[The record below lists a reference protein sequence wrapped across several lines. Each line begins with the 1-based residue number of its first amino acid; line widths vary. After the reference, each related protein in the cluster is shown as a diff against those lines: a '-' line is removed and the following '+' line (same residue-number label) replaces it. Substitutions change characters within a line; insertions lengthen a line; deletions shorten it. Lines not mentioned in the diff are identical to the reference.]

1 MVLTTMPGGA
11 VGAGRA
17 PAPPTTGEVGGQ
29 ALARGE
35 TGSQALEFAMIVPL
49 LGVLLGLLA
58 QTGLLLADVLVAH
71 GIAREAGRTAA
82 VDGDEHARDVVEDL
96 AGDRDVRLEFEDHDG
111 LVEAR
116 VELATRAFASVGVQ
130 LWLPARAA
138 FRREAPVGLFGDDG

>member
-17 PAPPTTGEVGGQ
+17 PAPHATGEM
-29 ALARGE
+29 
-35 TGSQALEFAMIVPL
+35 GSQALEFAMVVPL

-58 QTGLLLADVLVAH
+58 QTGLLLADVQVAH

-82 VDGDEHARDVVEDL
+82 VDGDERARDVVEDL
-96 AGDRDVRLEFEDHDG
+96 AGDRDVRLELEDGDG

-116 VELATRAFASVGVQ
+116 VELATQAFASVGVE
-130 LWLPARAA
+130 LWLPASAT
-138 FRREAPVGLFGDDG
+138 FRREGPGDATTW

>member
-17 PAPPTTGEVGGQ
+17 PAPHATGEM
-29 ALARGE
+29 
-35 TGSQALEFAMIVPL
+35 GSQALEFAMVVPL

-58 QTGLLLADVLVAH
+58 QTGLLLADVQVAH

-82 VDGDEHARDVVEDL
+82 VDGDERARDVVEDL
-96 AGDRDVRLEFEDHDG
+96 AGDRGVRLELEDGDG

-116 VELATRAFASVGVQ
+116 VELATGAFASVGVE
-130 LWLPARAA
+130 LWLPASAT
-138 FRREAPVGLFGDDG
+138 FRREGPGDATTW